1 MQPKPAHPFPLSLW
15 VISALTLRQVS
26 LLGRCLMTR
35 FSGKHLLLTQQSTT
49 CSSIPPTCPTDAMS
63 PRDDLSH
70 LVDRLLVPLLDS
82 TSRNTFLIFL
92 RDMVFGNRTMTGP
105 GLRALYVAF
114 NVTEGNIPHDAIDR
128 LFQVP
133 TQRFEEITDIIRVKM
148 RPNLIY
154 DVEVVS
160 DMSSGDSNL
169 PGVGRPPAGP
179 AGHVAAAR
187 GWCPWG

>member
-1 MQPKPAHPFPLSLW
+1 
-15 VISALTLRQVS
+15 
-26 LLGRCLMTR
+26 
-35 FSGKHLLLTQQSTT
+35 
-49 CSSIPPTCPTDAMS
+49 MS

-148 RPNLIY
+148 RPNPFI

-160 DMSSGDSNL
+160 DMSSAIRTFQEWVVHL
-169 PGVGRPPAGP
+169 LVPLVMWLLLVAGAHGANGYDAYTQ
-179 AGHVAAAR
+179 AGLQR
-187 GWCPWG
+187 TDRL